1 METLMAKLMVLIL
14 FLSMIAPKRVFAEY
28 EQWCIAD
35 PQSSDDE
42 LQAALNWACGSG
54 GADCRKIQVNQPCY
68 YPNTLKDH
76 ASYAFNNYFQKFK
89 HRGGSCFFRGAAITT
104 EADPSHGSCHFD
116 FIP

>member
-14 FLSMIAPKRVFAEY
+14 FLSMIAPKRVFTEY

-42 LQAALNWACGSG
+42 LQAALNWACGSE
-54 GADCRKIQVNQPCY
+54 GADCSKIQGNQPSY

-76 ASYAFNNYFQKFK
+76 ASYAFNSYFQKFK

-104 EADPSHGSCHFD
+104 EADPSKF
-116 FIP
+116 